1 MPFVWLV
8 ECKTCLQRFA
18 VKRRE
23 LVSGKPGAPA
33 LGQKSTAAL
42 VRGKDGGSFEC
53 PHCHESHRYSTD
65 DYIPG
70 EGRIVH

>member
-18 VKRRE
+18 IKQRE
-23 LVSGKPGAPA
+23 LVSGKSTDAIVPGTDA
-33 LGQKSTAAL
+33 
-42 VRGKDGGSFEC
+42 GSFEC
-53 PHCHESHRYSTD
+53 PHCHESHHYTTD

-70 EGRIVH
+70 EGRIYR